1 MLADE
6 INFFPGHSLML
17 SFLDVTFYKHST
29 NLHTLRKK
37 IITRMEATST
47 YFINC
52 H

>member
-6 INFFPGHSLML
+6 INFFPVHSLML

-29 NLHTLRKK
+29 NEHTLRNK

-47 YFINC
+47 
-52 H
+52 